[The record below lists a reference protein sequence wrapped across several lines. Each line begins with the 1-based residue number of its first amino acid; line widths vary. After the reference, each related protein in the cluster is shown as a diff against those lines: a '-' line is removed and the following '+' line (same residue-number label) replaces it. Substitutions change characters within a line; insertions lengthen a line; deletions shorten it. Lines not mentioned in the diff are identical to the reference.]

1 MREKLKELLK
11 DHVEKMRRGMRWD
24 GENDAV
30 IEKILEL
37 FNNEIKRTKNDQNFL
52 SEETIY
58 FHRINNDLL
67 G

>member
-1 MREKLKELLK
+1 MKDKLKKLLNE
-11 DHVEKMRRGMRWD
+11 HVDYCRRQMRWD

-37 FNNEIKRTKNDQNFL
+37 FNDETKRKRNDYTKRGTRGNERSYTQ
-52 SEETIY
+52 
-58 FHRINNDLL
+58 L

>member
-11 DHVEKMRRGMRWD
+11 DHVENMRRGMRWD

-30 IEKILEL
+30 IEKILVL
-37 FNNEIKRTKNDQNFL
+37 FNNEIKRTKNDNTKRGARRYARNYTQ
-52 SEETIY
+52 
-58 FHRINNDLL
+58 L

>member
-11 DHVEKMRRGMRWD
+11 DHVENMRRGMRWD

-37 FNNEIKRTKNDQNFL
+37 FNNEIKRTKNDNTKRGARRYARSYTQ
-52 SEETIY
+52 
-58 FHRINNDLL
+58 L